1 MGMNR
6 IDRGNKGML
15 IVIGNINA
23 ESENS
28 NVFWLD
34 DEANGLFVAEEDGE
48 DFSGFALAA

>member
-34 DEANGLFVAEEDGE
+34 DEADGLFVADDE
-48 DFSGFALAA
+48 DFGNEVFALAA